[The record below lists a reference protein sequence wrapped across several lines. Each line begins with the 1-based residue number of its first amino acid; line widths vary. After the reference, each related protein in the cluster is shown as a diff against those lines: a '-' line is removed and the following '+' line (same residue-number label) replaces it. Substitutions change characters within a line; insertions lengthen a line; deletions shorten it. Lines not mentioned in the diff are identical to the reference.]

1 MKEKRKLNI
10 KGAVLDKNQLANYLE
25 KIASDH
31 ILADKSGKDTYPLPR
46 LKENF
51 FVIKEVYKLL
61 NEQIKQG
68 ISIHP
73 AGEWIL
79 DNLYVIEEVVKSIN
93 KELTLQK
100 YTEFLGLA
108 NGRYKGFARI
118 YVLATEMVAYTNGKI
133 DSENLEEM
141 LKAYQ
146 NKKTLSM
153 NEIWNIGMF
162 IQIALIENIREICET
177 IYASQLQKYK
187 VENILAKFFEE
198 EKKKNRVLQLNKIS
212 LIKTNRMKNAFI
224 EYMSYK
230 LKKYGSQAYGYLKVL
245 EEEVE
250 KTGNSISEVVK
261 KEHFD
266 IALKKVAIGNS
277 IVTLK
282 NMSRINFLEIFEKIN
297 CVEDILKQDPICQYE
312 KMDSETKTYY
322 RNTIAEISKKTKISE
337 IYIAKKCLELSLKA
351 KERIENNEIKNIK
364 KMHIGYYLISDG
376 KEELLN
382 SLSDKKIKLKS
393 TKEKVNCYILSIWLT
408 SIIVSLIIVV
418 KFYMLLTNINIFAN
432 IILSALLFTILV
444 IPIENIVSK
453 TIQYVLSKIV
463 KPKLIPKIDFHNQI
477 PEEYSTMVVIPT
489 ILKSRE
495 KVQELMEKLEVYYIA
510 NKSENLYFTLLGD
523 CSAGSKEVE
532 SFDGEIINEGINQV
546 KKLNEKYGNKF
557 NFVYRKRIW
566 NANEECYMGWERKR
580 GLLNQFN
587 EYLLGNI
594 KDPFR
599 INTLENEE
607 FKPNVIKK
615 NWAKINTR
623 KIKYIITLDS
633 DTDLTLNSGLKL
645 VGAMA
650 HILNKPMLNEKEDLV
665 ISGHAIMQP
674 RVGIGLIESRKSIFT
689 QIYAGEGGTDSYTNA
704 ISNIYQDNFDEGIFT
719 GKGIYDLEIFSKVL
733 NDEIRENAVL
743 SHDLLE
749 GNYLRCGL
757 ASDIMLMD
765 GYPTNYLSFRTRLY
779 RWIRGDYQ
787 ITPWLK
793 SMIVNKKGEL
803 KQNPLNL
810 LSKYKIFSNI
820 VRSKEETMV
829 FALLLYALI
838 ISSIFKIKLG
848 HLAIIGILS
857 IIIPTILDVI
867 NLIITKKEGNIKT
880 KRFVKTI
887 DGMHASVLRAIID
900 ILLLPDKM
908 YLAIKAEV
916 KSIYRMTRS
925 KKHLLEWTTSEE
937 AEKIVKKDVVSYYK
951 SMNANLIIGT
961 LGIVFCY
968 IAMIGTYY
976 SNLCAFVLSIMWL
989 IAPAIMCIISKKNED
1004 RNPLNELKDED
1015 KKYIVDVGYKT
1026 WLYFKENLT
1035 SKGNFLPPDNYQE
1048 DRNPNLIMRTS
1059 PTNIG
1064 LALLAVMSSYD
1075 LKYENIEDT
1084 IELLYKMLNTV
1095 SNLAK
1100 WNGHLYNW
1108 YDITTLE
1115 PLVPRYISSVDSGNF
1130 IGYLYVLKQFLL
1142 KQTEKSHVE
1151 DLEQGNNGIILKM
1164 EIMIENINTIIN
1176 NTDFSKLFDEKTRLF
1191 SVGFN
1196 IEDNKLTDSYY
1207 DLLASEARQT
1217 SLIAIAKKDVSEKH
1231 WYNLSRTLTTVNKY
1245 KGLLS
1250 WAGTS
1255 FEYLMPT
1262 VNIKQYPGSILDESC
1277 KFMIMSQIEYAR
1289 KLGIPWGISEAAFN
1303 LRDLN
1308 NNYQYKAFGIPWLGL
1323 KRGLSDEI
1331 VTSSYGCILAINEEA
1346 KQVIDNLKILQE
1358 EGMFN
1363 KYGFYESIDF
1373 TPGRTKNG
1381 YEPVKTYMAHHQGLI
1396 LLSINN
1402 LMNKNIIQK
1411 RFMQNPEIRAID
1423 ILLQEKMPE
1432 NMIITKEEK
1441 EKVEKIKYQDYEDYA
1456 QRKYNKINEYLNIS
1470 NVIANDDYTI
1480 VMDQYGNGY
1489 SKYKDIQ
1496 INRYKETDDSSEG
1509 IKFYIKNIR
1518 NKKIWTNTYSANMKK
1533 TDKYNIIFS
1542 PESDKIIRTDEN
1554 IQTITKTIIDTDSP
1568 VEIRRVE
1575 LKNTGNIEEILEV
1588 TGFIEPILSN
1598 RMQDYAHRAFNNL
1611 FLSYEYIE
1619 AINTVL
1625 VKRKAHSNN
1634 EKDFYMAVNLY
1645 TQENIIGDI
1654 EYEIDKEKF
1663 FGRCNYKIPKEVE
1676 NSMPFTKKIG
1686 YTLDPIVAIKNTVK
1700 IRPEETIYMDLIISV
1715 GEEKENVIKN
1725 LVKFMNNENIKRT
1738 FELLKAKN
1746 EAENRYLGIKGKDIE
1761 VYQKMLSYLLFS
1773 PKVSIKK
1780 NYNNENNKYL
1790 ISDLWKYGISGDLP
1804 IILVKI
1810 KDVNDIDIIKEV
1822 LSAHEFFRVK
1832 NIKVDLVILN
1842 EEKESYENYVRD
1854 AIQTEIL
1861 NKNMAYLLNIPGGIY
1876 CLDNIDNKQD
1886 KRLLETRANLVI
1898 NANYNLLKTQMEE
1911 IENKILDNIKEI
1923 GYDAKSE
1930 RVINIEEEKE
1940 EIIDEKELKYFN
1952 EYGGFSKDGKEYCIK
1967 VNSDVTLPT
1976 VWSHIITNKEFG
1988 TLTTESMGGY
1998 TWNKNSKLNKITA
2011 WSNDQVTDT
2020 PSEIIYLKDM
2030 DTDQKWSLG
2039 FNPMHDK
2046 NDYYAIYGFGYA
2058 KYIHTSSKIKQTTEI
2073 FVPQN
2078 DNIKINLITL
2088 ENKNPQK
2095 KNIKLIYY
2103 LKPVI
2108 GEDEIKTN
2116 GYININFNS
2125 ASNIMFI
2132 KNLMSENKDNQ
2143 IFVSSSEKINS
2154 YTGSRTSFFKNST
2167 IDNPIGLDQL
2177 ELSRE
2182 NSFGKDGIVAIS
2194 MNVSIEA
2201 FSTKEIVLML
2211 GSANNKEECQDLA
2224 YKYSNISN
2232 CKNEYLN
2239 VKKYWSELINRVQ
2252 VNTPMEST
2260 NILLNGWLIYQ
2271 SICSRLYGRTGF
2283 YQSGG
2288 AYGFRD
2294 QLQDVMAIKYIA
2306 PEITREQI
2314 LKSSRHQFV
2323 EGDVEHWW
2331 HEETKRGIRTR
2342 ISDDLLW
2349 LVYVTVDYVLF
2360 TNDYSILDE
2369 ETTYKAGEVLKPE
2382 ESERYDL
2389 YLDSN
2394 IKESIYSHCIRAI
2407 EKSLNFG
2414 ENGLPKI
2421 GTGDWNDSFSNVG
2434 SKGIGESVWLGFFL
2448 YDVINKFIPICRRKN
2463 DETRIKR
2470 YEEILEKLRKNLNT
2484 YGWDS
2489 RWYKRAFTDNKEVLG
2504 SLQNEECRI
2513 DSISQ
2518 SWATISGAGDNDKKY
2533 IAMES
2538 LENHLVDK
2546 EVGIIKLL
2554 DPPFEKSKLEP
2565 GYIKA
2570 YLPGTRENGGQYTHA
2585 ATWTIIAQSILN
2597 LNDKAYENFRMINPI
2612 EHSRTKDESTK
2623 YKVEPYVIAADV
2635 YGQGNLAGRGGWTW
2649 YTGSSSW
2656 MYIAGI
2662 RYILGLNIENG
2673 YLVINPHIPNKWNEY
2688 EIRYKYKN
2696 SLYNIKVINSG
2707 INNEINGG
2715 KVQKVICNR
2724 EEMKEKKVKLDGD
2737 GGVYNIEVVI

>member
-31 ILADKSGKDTYPLPR
+31 ILADKSSKDTYPLPR

-432 IILSALLFTILV
+432 IIFSALLFTILV

-615 NWAKINTR
+615 NWAKINAR

-848 HLAIIGILS
+848 YLAIIGILS

-1773 PKVSIKK
+1773 PKVSIKE

-2407 EKSLNFG
+2407 EKSLKFG

-2635 YGQGNLAGRGGWTW
+2635 YGKGNLAGRGGWTW

>member
-31 ILADKSGKDTYPLPR
+31 ILADKSSKDTYPLPR

-79 DNLYVIEEVVKSIN
+79 DNLYVIEEVVKSIS

-615 NWAKINTR
+615 NWAKINAR

-848 HLAIIGILS
+848 YLAIIGILS

-968 IAMIGTYY
+968 IAMIATYY

-1773 PKVSIKK
+1773 PKVSIKE

-2239 VKKYWSELINRVQ
+2239 VQKYWSELINRVQ

>member
-31 ILADKSGKDTYPLPR
+31 ILADKSSKDTYPLPR

-79 DNLYVIEEVVKSIN
+79 DNLYVIEEVVKSIS

-432 IILSALLFTILV
+432 IIFSALLFTILV

-615 NWAKINTR
+615 NWAKINAR

-848 HLAIIGILS
+848 YLAIIGILS

-1773 PKVSIKK
+1773 PKVSIKE

-2239 VKKYWSELINRVQ
+2239 VQKYWSELINRVQ

-2673 YLVINPHIPNKWNEY
+2673 YLVINPHIPNKWNGY

>member
-31 ILADKSGKDTYPLPR
+31 ILADKSSKDTYPLPR

-1761 VYQKMLSYLLFS
+1761 AYQKMLSYLLFS
-1773 PKVSIKK
+1773 PKVSIKE

-2116 GYININFNS
+2116 GYINMNFNS

-2737 GGVYNIEVVI
+2737 GGVYNIEVII

>member
-31 ILADKSGKDTYPLPR
+31 ILADKSSKDTYPLPR

-79 DNLYVIEEVVKSIN
+79 DNLYVIEEVVKSIS

-607 FKPNVIKK
+607 FKPNVIKN
-615 NWAKINTR
+615 NWTKINAR

-848 HLAIIGILS
+848 YLAIIGILS

-1084 IELLYKMLNTV
+1084 IELLYKMLNTI

-1518 NKKIWTNTYSANMKK
+1518 NKKIWTNTYSANMEKP
-1533 TDKYNIIFS
+1533 DKYNIIFS

-1998 TWNKNSKLNKITA
+1998 TWNKNSKLNRITA

-2116 GYININFNS
+2116 GYINMNFNS

-2612 EHSRTKDESTK
+2612 EHSRTKDESAK

-2696 SLYNIKVINSG
+2696 SLCNIKVINSG

-2724 EEMKEKKVKLDGD
+2724 EEIKEKKVKLDGD
-2737 GGVYNIEVVI
+2737 GGVYNIEVII

>member
-31 ILADKSGKDTYPLPR
+31 ILADKSSKDTYPLPR

-79 DNLYVIEEVVKSIN
+79 DNLYVIEEVVKSIS

-523 CSAGSKEVE
+523 CSTGSKEVE

-615 NWAKINTR
+615 NWAKINAR

-674 RVGIGLIESRKSIFT
+674 RVGIGLVESRKSIFT

-848 HLAIIGILS
+848 YLAIIGILS
-857 IIIPTILDVI
+857 IIIPTILDII

-951 SMNANLIIGT
+951 SMSANLIIGT

-989 IAPAIMCIISKKNED
+989 IAPAIMCIISKKNEN

-1084 IELLYKMLNTV
+1084 VELLYKMLNTI

-1142 KQTEKSHVE
+1142 KQKEKNHLE
-1151 DLEQGNNGIILKM
+1151 DLEQGNSGIILKM
-1164 EIMIENINTIIN
+1164 KIMIENINTIIN

-1277 KFMIMSQIEYAR
+1277 KFMIMSQIDYAR

-1518 NKKIWTNTYSANMKK
+1518 NKKIWTNTYSANMEKP
-1533 TDKYNIIFS
+1533 DKYNIIFS

-1998 TWNKNSKLNKITA
+1998 TWNKNSKLNRITA

-2116 GYININFNS
+2116 GYINMNFNS

-2154 YTGSRTSFFKNST
+2154 YTGSRISFFKNST

-2252 VNTPMEST
+2252 VNTPIEST

-2612 EHSRTKDESTK
+2612 EHSRTKDESAK

-2715 KVQKVICNR
+2715 KVQKFICNR

-2737 GGVYNIEVVI
+2737 GGVYNIEVII

>member
-31 ILADKSGKDTYPLPR
+31 ILADKSSKDTYPLPR

-79 DNLYVIEEVVKSIN
+79 DNLYVIEEVVKSIS

-432 IILSALLFTILV
+432 IIFSALLFTILV

-615 NWAKINTR
+615 NWAKINAR

-848 HLAIIGILS
+848 YLAIIGILS

-1176 NTDFSKLFDEKTRLF
+1176 NTDFSKLFNEKTRLF

-1773 PKVSIKK
+1773 PKVSIKE

-2239 VKKYWSELINRVQ
+2239 VQKYWSELINRVQ

-2673 YLVINPHIPNKWNEY
+2673 YLVINPHIPNKWNGY

>member
-31 ILADKSGKDTYPLPR
+31 ILADKSSKDTYPLPR

-79 DNLYVIEEVVKSIN
+79 DNLYVIEEVVKSIS

-432 IILSALLFTILV
+432 IIFSALLFTILV

-615 NWAKINTR
+615 NWAKINAR

-848 HLAIIGILS
+848 YLAIIGILS

-937 AEKIVKKDVVSYYK
+937 AENIVKKDVVSYYK

>member
-31 ILADKSGKDTYPLPR
+31 ILADKSSKDTYPLPR

-79 DNLYVIEEVVKSIN
+79 DNLYVIEEVVKSIS

-607 FKPNVIKK
+607 FKPNVIKN
-615 NWAKINTR
+615 NWTKINVH

-848 HLAIIGILS
+848 YLAIIGILS

-1084 IELLYKMLNTV
+1084 IELLYKMLNTI

-1518 NKKIWTNTYSANMKK
+1518 NKKIWTNTYSANMEKP
-1533 TDKYNIIFS
+1533 DKYNIIFS

-1588 TGFIEPILSN
+1588 TGFIEPTLSN

-1998 TWNKNSKLNKITA
+1998 TWNKNSKLNRITA

-2116 GYININFNS
+2116 GYINMNFNS

-2612 EHSRTKDESTK
+2612 EHSRTKDESAK

-2737 GGVYNIEVVI
+2737 GGVYNIEVII

>member
-31 ILADKSGKDTYPLPR
+31 ILADKSSKDTYPLPR

-615 NWAKINTR
+615 NWAKINAR

-848 HLAIIGILS
+848 YLAIIGILS

-1773 PKVSIKK
+1773 PKVSIKE

>member
-31 ILADKSGKDTYPLPR
+31 ILADKSSKDTYPLPR

-79 DNLYVIEEVVKSIN
+79 DNLYVIEEVVKSIS

-607 FKPNVIKK
+607 FKPNVIKN
-615 NWAKINTR
+615 NWTKINVH

-848 HLAIIGILS
+848 YLAIIGILS

-1084 IELLYKMLNTV
+1084 IELLYKMLNTI

-1518 NKKIWTNTYSANMKK
+1518 NKKIWTNTYSANMEKP
-1533 TDKYNIIFS
+1533 DKYNIIFS

-1588 TGFIEPILSN
+1588 TGFIEPTLSN

-1998 TWNKNSKLNKITA
+1998 TWNKNSKLNRITA

-2116 GYININFNS
+2116 GYINMNFNS

-2612 EHSRTKDESTK
+2612 EHSRTKDESAK

-2696 SLYNIKVINSG
+2696 SLCNIKVINSG

-2724 EEMKEKKVKLDGD
+2724 EEIKEKKVKLDGD
-2737 GGVYNIEVVI
+2737 GGVYNIEVII

>member
-31 ILADKSGKDTYPLPR
+31 ILADKSSKDTYPLPR

-79 DNLYVIEEVVKSIN
+79 DNLYVIEEVVKSIS

-546 KKLNEKYGNKF
+546 KKLNKKYGNKF

-615 NWAKINTR
+615 NWARINAR

-848 HLAIIGILS
+848 YLAIIGILS

-1303 LRDLN
+1303 LKDLN

-1998 TWNKNSKLNKITA
+1998 TWNKNSKLNRITA

-2116 GYININFNS
+2116 GYINMNFNS

-2612 EHSRTKDESTK
+2612 EHSRTKDESAK

-2724 EEMKEKKVKLDGD
+2724 EEMKEKKVKLNGD
-2737 GGVYNIEVVI
+2737 GGAYNIEVII

>member
-31 ILADKSGKDTYPLPR
+31 ILADKSSKDTYPLPR

-79 DNLYVIEEVVKSIN
+79 DNLYVIEEVVKSIS

-615 NWAKINTR
+615 NWAKINAR

-848 HLAIIGILS
+848 YLAIIGILS

-968 IAMIGTYY
+968 IAMIETYY

-1940 EIIDEKELKYFN
+1940 EVIDEKELKYFN

-1998 TWNKNSKLNKITA
+1998 TWNKNSKLNRITA

-2116 GYININFNS
+2116 GYINMNFNS

-2570 YLPGTRENGGQYTHA
+2570 YLPGTRENGGQYTH
-2585 ATWTIIAQSILN
+2585 
-2597 LNDKAYENFRMINPI
+2597 E
-2612 EHSRTKDESTK
+2612 
-2623 YKVEPYVIAADV
+2623 
-2635 YGQGNLAGRGGWTW
+2635 
-2649 YTGSSSW
+2649 
-2656 MYIAGI
+2656 
-2662 RYILGLNIENG
+2662 
-2673 YLVINPHIPNKWNEY
+2673 
-2688 EIRYKYKN
+2688 
-2696 SLYNIKVINSG
+2696 
-2707 INNEINGG
+2707 
-2715 KVQKVICNR
+2715 CCC
-2724 EEMKEKKVKLDGD
+2724 
-2737 GGVYNIEVVI
+2737 

>member
-31 ILADKSGKDTYPLPR
+31 ILADKSSKDTYPLPR

-79 DNLYVIEEVVKSIN
+79 DNLYVIEEVVKSIS

-607 FKPNVIKK
+607 FKPNVIKN
-615 NWAKINTR
+615 NWTKINVH

-838 ISSIFKIKLG
+838 ISSISKIKLG
-848 HLAIIGILS
+848 YLAIIGILS

-1151 DLEQGNNGIILKM
+1151 DLEQGNNDIILKM

-1518 NKKIWTNTYSANMKK
+1518 NKKIWTNTYSANMEKP
-1533 TDKYNIIFS
+1533 DKYNIIFS

-1940 EIIDEKELKYFN
+1940 EVIDEKELKYFN

-1967 VNSDVTLPT
+1967 VNSGVTLPT

-1998 TWNKNSKLNKITA
+1998 TWNKNSKLNRITA

-2116 GYININFNS
+2116 GYINMNFNS

-2239 VKKYWSELINRVQ
+2239 VKRYWSELINRVQ

-2271 SICSRLYGRTGF
+2271 SICSRLYGKTGF

-2612 EHSRTKDESTK
+2612 EHSRTKDESAK

-2696 SLYNIKVINSG
+2696 SLCNIKVINSG

-2724 EEMKEKKVKLDGD
+2724 EEIKEKKVKLDGD
-2737 GGVYNIEVVI
+2737 GGVYNIEVII

>member
-31 ILADKSGKDTYPLPR
+31 ILADKSSKDTYPLPR

-79 DNLYVIEEVVKSIN
+79 DNLYVIEEVVKSIS

-432 IILSALLFTILV
+432 IIFSALLFTILV

-615 NWAKINTR
+615 NWAKINAR

-848 HLAIIGILS
+848 YLAIIGILS

-1773 PKVSIKK
+1773 PKVSIKE

>member
-31 ILADKSGKDTYPLPR
+31 ILADKSSKDTYPLPR

-79 DNLYVIEEVVKSIN
+79 DNLYVIEEVVKSIS

-432 IILSALLFTILV
+432 IIFSALLFTILV

-615 NWAKINTR
+615 NWAKINAR

-650 HILNKPMLNEKEDLV
+650 HILNKPTLNEKEDLV

-1773 PKVSIKK
+1773 PKVSIKE

-2673 YLVINPHIPNKWNEY
+2673 YLIINPHIPNKWNEY

>member
-31 ILADKSGKDTYPLPR
+31 ILADKSSKDTYPLPR

-79 DNLYVIEEVVKSIN
+79 DNLYVIEEVVKSIS

-351 KERIENNEIKNIK
+351 KERIDNNEIKNIK

-523 CSAGSKEVE
+523 CSTGSKEVE

-615 NWAKINTR
+615 NWAKINAR

-848 HLAIIGILS
+848 YLAIIGILS

-1619 AINTVL
+1619 AINTVI

-1773 PKVSIKK
+1773 PKVSIKE

-2724 EEMKEKKVKLDGD
+2724 EEIKEKKVKLNGD
-2737 GGVYNIEVVI
+2737 GGVYNIEVII

>member
-31 ILADKSGKDTYPLPR
+31 ILADKSSKDTYPLPR

-79 DNLYVIEEVVKSIN
+79 DNLYVIEEVVKSIS

-607 FKPNVIKK
+607 FKPNVIKN
-615 NWAKINTR
+615 NWTKINVH

-848 HLAIIGILS
+848 YLAIIGILS

-1518 NKKIWTNTYSANMKK
+1518 NKKIWTNTYSANMEKP
-1533 TDKYNIIFS
+1533 DKYNIIFS

-1998 TWNKNSKLNKITA
+1998 TWNKNSKLNRITA

-2116 GYININFNS
+2116 GYINMNFNS

-2612 EHSRTKDESTK
+2612 EHSRTKDESAK

-2696 SLYNIKVINSG
+2696 SLCNIKVINSG
-2707 INNEINGG
+2707 INNEINGE
-2715 KVQKVICNR
+2715 KVQKVICNK

-2737 GGVYNIEVVI
+2737 GGVYNIEVII

>member
-31 ILADKSGKDTYPLPR
+31 ILADKSSKDTYPLPR

-79 DNLYVIEEVVKSIN
+79 DNLYVIEEVVKSIS

-432 IILSALLFTILV
+432 IIFSALLFTILV

-546 KKLNEKYGNKF
+546 KKLNKKYGNKF

-615 NWAKINTR
+615 NWAKINAR

-848 HLAIIGILS
+848 YLAIIGILS

-1773 PKVSIKK
+1773 PKVSIKE

-2116 GYININFNS
+2116 GYINMNFNS

-2154 YTGSRTSFFKNST
+2154 YTGSKTSFFKNST

>member
-31 ILADKSGKDTYPLPR
+31 ILADKSSKDTYPLPR

-79 DNLYVIEEVVKSIN
+79 DNLYVIEEVVKSIS

-432 IILSALLFTILV
+432 IIFSALLFTILV

-615 NWAKINTR
+615 NWAKINAR

-848 HLAIIGILS
+848 YLAIIGILS

-1773 PKVSIKK
+1773 PKVSIKE

-2095 KNIKLIYY
+2095 KHIKLIYY

>member
-31 ILADKSGKDTYPLPR
+31 ILADKSSKDTYPLPR

-79 DNLYVIEEVVKSIN
+79 DNLYVIEEVVKSIS

-615 NWAKINTR
+615 NWAKINAR

-848 HLAIIGILS
+848 YLAIIGILS

-968 IAMIGTYY
+968 IAMIATYY

-1773 PKVSIKK
+1773 PKVSIKE

-2724 EEMKEKKVKLDGD
+2724 EEMKEKKVKLNGD
-2737 GGVYNIEVVI
+2737 GGVYNIEVII

>member
-31 ILADKSGKDTYPLPR
+31 ILADKSIKDTYPLPR

-79 DNLYVIEEVVKSIN
+79 DNLYVIEEVVKSIS

-607 FKPNVIKK
+607 FKPNVIKN
-615 NWAKINTR
+615 NWTKINVH

-848 HLAIIGILS
+848 YLAIIGILS

-1084 IELLYKMLNTV
+1084 IELLYKMLNTI

-1518 NKKIWTNTYSANMKK
+1518 NKKIWTNTYSANMEKP
-1533 TDKYNIIFS
+1533 DKYNIIFS

-1998 TWNKNSKLNKITA
+1998 TWNKNSKLNRITA

-2116 GYININFNS
+2116 GYINMNFNS

-2707 INNEINGG
+2707 INNEINGE

-2737 GGVYNIEVVI
+2737 GGVYNIEVII